1 MNRTKPPHI
10 LLIQLSLAL
19 LAVGC
24 DKLQP
29 GYYLT
34 PANYPTLPPTLTGI
48 PAPVSPTLTPVS
60 TIQQTVSDLT
70 DPAASEDAAT
80 VTTTAA
86 PTVEPLTPTP
96 SATLT
101 PCDEA
106 EGQIIEESFVS
117 QLTGGVFRYRVYL
130 PPCYASSGL
139 RYPYLIMLH
148 GWGVGM
154 DDAQWDRMGL
164 DEAADLGY
172 ARGSLPPMIIVM
184 PNGNDAQYDWDPGPL
199 PDVILDEL
207 MPTIESSFC
216 TWNDSSR
223 RAIGGLS
230 RGGFWAYGI
239 AFTHPEVF
247 DRVGGHSPYFYDGDY
262 PAINPYN
269 LIETAEGIERLDM
282 YLDLGVN
289 DSVVDVNLRD
299 FVERLRQRGIEPDYV
314 INPVGAHTEEY
325 WSAHTADYL
334 AFYAAEWP
342 RNLAEYPSCHDPG

>member
-1 MNRTKPPHI
+1 VLAQI
-10 LLIQLSLAL
+10 FLAL
-19 LAVGC
+19 FAAGC
-24 DKLQP
+24 DKLQA

-34 PANYPTLPPTLTGI
+34 PANYPTLPPTLTSTV
-48 PAPVSPTLTPVS
+48 PPVSPTNTPLS
-60 TIQQTVSDLT
+60 TVQETTGSLAA
-70 DPAASEDAAT
+70 PAASQDGDE
-80 VTTTAA
+80 AA
-86 PTVEPLTPTP
+86 PTLTVEPPTLTP
-96 SATLT
+96 SATIP
-101 PCDEA
+101 PCDET
-106 EGQIIEESFVS
+106 EGQIVEESFVS
-117 QLTGGVFRYRVYL
+117 QFTGGVFRYRVYL

-148 GWGVGM
+148 GWGAGM

-172 ARGSLPPMIIVM
+172 ARGALPPMIIVM

-199 PDVILDEL
+199 PDVILEEL
-207 MPTIESSFC
+207 MPTLEAGFC

-239 AFTHPEVF
+239 AYTHPEVF
-247 DRVGGHSPYFYDGDY
+247 DRVGGHSPFFYDGDY

-269 LIETAEGIERLDM
+269 LIETAEGIERLAM

-289 DSVVDVNLRD
+289 DTVVDVNLHD
-299 FVERLRQRGIEPDYV
+299 FVRRLRQRGIEPEYV

-325 WSAHTADYL
+325 WAAHTADYL

-342 RNLAEYPSCHDPG
+342 RSLAEYPSCHDPG

>member
-1 MNRTKPPHI
+1 VNHTNPLHI
-10 LLIQLSLAL
+10 LFAQLFLAL
-19 LAVGC
+19 FAVGC

-34 PANYPTLPPTLTGI
+34 PANYPTLPPTLTGTAP
-48 PAPVSPTLTPVS
+48 PAPPTITPLSTIQGTESSLSAPAASGSDPAPTIESPTLTPS
-60 TIQQTVSDLT
+60 
-70 DPAASEDAAT
+70 
-80 VTTTAA
+80 
-86 PTVEPLTPTP
+86 PTF
-96 SATLT
+96 A
-101 PCDEA
+101 PCDET
-106 EGQIIEESFVS
+106 EGQIVEESFIS
-117 QLTGGVFRYRVYL
+117 QLTGQVFRYRVYL
-130 PPCYASSGL
+130 PPCYASTGV

-148 GWGVGM
+148 GWGAGM
-154 DDAQWDRMGL
+154 DDSQWDRMGL

-172 ARGSLPPMIIVM
+172 ARGALPPMIIVM

-207 MPTIESSFC
+207 MPTIESAYC

-239 AFTHPEVF
+239 AYTHPEVF

-269 LIETAEGIERLDM
+269 LIETADGIERLAM

-314 INPVGAHTEEY
+314 INPVGAHTEDY
-325 WSAHTADYL
+325 WAAHTADYL

-342 RNLAEYPSCHDPG
+342 RNVAEYPSCHDPG